1 MFLLISQTWQL
12 HLHQIVFGFTSTLQ
26 YHILIHIYHLYKTI
40 IPYIYTDNFVLPPPF
55 LSPAFQE
62 RVDAHL
68 QAFGLRVGAG
78 ALGWA
83 NLFEPFQACP
93 LPFIALELAYA
104 VGWWNG
110 TDGNFDALK
119 TLGGSTCVP
128 PSSSHHQDFC
138 IFGR

>member
-1 MFLLISQTWQL
+1 M
-12 HLHQIVFGFTSTLQ
+12 
-26 YHILIHIYHLYKTI
+26 
-40 IPYIYTDNFVLPPPF
+40 
-55 LSPAFQE
+55 SPLAFQE

-83 NLFEPFQACP
+83 NLFEPFQGCP

-110 TDGNFDALK
+110 TDGNFAAWNLEVH
-119 TLGGSTCVP
+119 GVP
-128 PSSSHHQDFC
+128 PSK
-138 IFGR
+138 